1 MNIRFVYPDMT
12 SGEFSETLESLN
24 MDIDNNN
31 NLSAIPRLI
40 AFAFGF
46 VSFIFTAILLFLS
59 WKLVIFLITG
69 RDAATVY
76 VGIIISVLLVPAS
89 LSLQRGLA
97 PLLKRWLLKVLGLKD
112 YEERFTVLEHA
123 ERNDKTKQL
132 SGDLQYYNLCD
143 ELRRHKI
150 DDATVNYDGN
160 ICEVDVSYM
169 DGMTGTQ
176 IVRKI
181 RLPLIV
187 SAKAYDVTVDLERR
201 CVVFPAEKGV

>member
-1 MNIRFVYPDMT
+1 
-12 SGEFSETLESLN
+12 

-46 VSFIFTAILLFLS
+46 VSFIFTAILLFFS

>member
-1 MNIRFVYPDMT
+1 MT

-187 SAKAYDVTVDLERR
+187 SARANDVTVDLERR